1 MGMKKCIVVCAAVS
15 TVLAVSDV
23 EFMVHLKVNDV
34 TMEIFATLVITLHKW
49 CYSNEKV
56 HNACLLLLLISIAVS
71 NHDRDRDQ
79 NNINKQVWT
88 RRGVCSSFSIG
99 ICAPMKIRSSF
110 FRLSSY
116 DTLLPFQSVD
126 VL

>member
-56 HNACLLLLLISIAVS
+56 HNACLLLLISISVP
-71 NHDRDRDQ
+71 NHDRDQ
-79 NNINKQVWT
+79 NNINKQV
-88 RRGVCSSFSIG
+88 
-99 ICAPMKIRSSF
+99 
-110 FRLSSY
+110 
-116 DTLLPFQSVD
+116 
-126 VL
+126 